1 MAELRQTRRRDR
13 SVLQTLLTQHVGVVR
28 HGVHS
33 GVHRI
38 VRRLDRRC
46 THRRWSSPETATS
59 SGPHRPDSNRLCGKR
74 HDKSRAVVAILTGP
88 CIIYH
93 CATDNV
99 TYAIRKCFADSLL
112 IFVKYNKHC
121 VLATEHRHTGN

>member
-1 MAELRQTRRRDR
+1 MVIFPLAPDQTIA
-13 SVLQTLLTQHVGVVR
+13 QM
-28 HGVHS
+28 
-33 GVHRI
+33 
-38 VRRLDRRC
+38 
-46 THRRWSSPETATS
+46 WSNGARGGE
-59 SGPHRPDSNRLCGKR
+59 KR
-74 HDKSRAVVAILTGP
+74 HNKSRAVVAILTGP